1 MKAILIIIA
10 IFGIQ
15 ISTVVASNVTDEI
28 NSAAPKSHFCPECP
42 LLIPKVPLE
51 AHFWEMLELSYP
63 VDLTPVVPVEATFDD
78 VVDSDCEL
86 MTNDLAPVVPL
97 HAEFDDNEII
107 QVSRD
112 SNLAPLI
119 QVTADFNDTF

>member
-15 ISTVVASNVTDEI
+15 ISTMVAGNVTDEI
-28 NSAAPKSHFCPECP
+28 NPAAPKAYFCPECP
-42 LLIPKVPLE
+42 LLISKVPLE

-63 VDLTPVVPVEATFDD
+63 LDLTPMVPGNATFDD
-78 VVDSDCEL
+78 VIDFDREL
-86 MTNDLAPVVPL
+86 MIHDLAPLIPL

-112 SNLAPLI
+112 GDLAPVI
-119 QVTADFNDTF
+119 EVTAGFDDTF